1 MCLNERTGTMQ
12 EKMQQALQNLH
23 AIRSNEMYRQQN
35 RQRTH
40 LNAAERQDLDN
51 AIKTLQELLEMAGV

>member
-1 MCLNERTGTMQ
+1 MQ
-12 EKMQQALQNLH
+12 EIKTQQALQHLH

>member
-1 MCLNERTGTMQ
+1 MQ
-12 EKMQQALQNLH
+12 EKTQQALQHLH

-40 LNAAERQDLDN
+40 LNAAERQYLDY
-51 AIKTLQELLEMAGV
+51 AIKMLQELLEMAGV